1 MTLIVEDGTGLAE
14 AESYLSVADFKG
26 YCDKRGLSYA
36 DQTDTVIEQKLRI
49 ATGYIDT
56 VKRYKG
62 QRLLTEQSLEFP
74 RESLTDWGGLPVLGV
89 PGRVK
94 QACAEL
100 AYKAF
105 TENLYVDLDRG
116 GMVTSQS
123 VGPMSVSY
131 SDKAPVGKSYMT
143 AMKLLEPY
151 TRDYLIIGRPYF
163 VAVDSFF
170 GATTD
175 DNPESALDTS
185 AELY

>member
-1 MTLIVEDGTGLAE
+1 MTLIVEDGSGLAN
-14 AESYLSVADFKG
+14 AESYLSVATFKS
-26 YCDKRGLSYA
+26 YCDARGLSYA
-36 DQTDTVIEQKLRI
+36 GQVDSVIEQKLRI

-62 QRLLTEQSLEFP
+62 SRLLSAQALEFP
-74 RESLTDWGGLPVLGV
+74 RDGLTDWGGLIVTGV

-100 AYKAF
+100 AFKAF

-123 VGPMSVSY
+123 VGPLSVSY
-131 SDKAPVGKSYMT
+131 AADAPAGKSFMS

-151 TRDYLIIGRPYF
+151 FRDHKDVGKPFFVEADAYF
-163 VAVDSFF
+163 QL
-170 GATTD
+170 TTHD
-175 DNPESALDTS
+175 HPESET
-185 AELY
+185 EFN

>member
-1 MTLIVEDGTGLAE
+1 MTIIVENGTGLAD

-26 YCDKRGLSYA
+26 YCDKRGLSYDGQSDA
-36 DQTDTVIEQKLRI
+36 VIEQKLRI

-62 QRLLTEQSLEFP
+62 QRLLVDQALEFP
-74 RESLTDWGGLPVLGV
+74 RESLTDWGGLPVTGV

-100 AYKAF
+100 AVKAF
-105 TENLYVDLDRG
+105 TENLYVDLERG
-116 GMVTSQS
+116 GMVSSQS
-123 VGPMSVSY
+123 VGPISVSY

-151 TRDYLIIGRPYF
+151 TRDYLVIGRPYF
-163 VAVDSFF
+163 VQADSFF
-170 GATTD
+170 SATTD
-175 DNPESALDTS
+175 DNPEIE
-185 AELY
+185 AEIY

>member
-1 MTLIVEDGTGLAE
+1 MLIVETGTGLAD
-14 AESYLSVADFKG
+14 AESYLTVADFKG
-26 YCDKRGLSYA
+26 YCDKRGLSY
-36 DQTDTVIEQKLRI
+36 DGQSDTVIEQKLRI

-62 QRLLTEQSLEFP
+62 QRLLSEQALEFP
-74 RESLTDWGGLPVLGV
+74 RANLTDWGGLAVAGV

-100 AYKAF
+100 AFKAF

-151 TRDYLIIGRPYF
+151 TRDYLIIGQPYF
-163 VAVDSFF
+163 VQVDAFF
-170 GATTD
+170 ASTTD
-175 DNPESALDTS
+175 DNPEIET
-185 AELY
+185 ELY

>member
-1 MTLIVEDGTGLAE
+1 MAD
-14 AESYLSVADFKG
+14 AESYLSVTDFKG
-26 YCDKRGLSYA
+26 YCDKRGLSY
-36 DQTDTVIEQKLRI
+36 DGQSDEVIEQKLRI

-62 QRLLTEQSLEFP
+62 QRLLVEQSLEFP

-105 TENLYVDLDRG
+105 FENLYVDLDRG

-123 VGPMSVSY
+123 VGPLNVSY
-131 SDKAPVGKSYMT
+131 DAKAPVGKSFMS

-151 TRDYLIIGRPYF
+151 TRDYLIIGRPFF

-170 GATTD
+170 SATMD
-175 DNPESALDTS
+175 DNPESSLDTE

>member
-1 MTLIVEDGTGLAE
+1 MTLIVEDGTGMDD
-14 AESYLSVADFKG
+14 AESYLSVVDFKG
-26 YCDKRGLSYA
+26 YCDKRGLSY
-36 DQTDTVIEQKLRI
+36 DGQTDEVIEQKLRI

-74 RESLTDWGGLPVLGV
+74 RASLTDWGGLPVDGV

-100 AYKAF
+100 AVKAF
-105 TENLYVDLDRG
+105 SENLYVDLDRG

-123 VGPMSVSY
+123 VGPLSVSY
-131 SDKAPVGKSYMT
+131 SDKAPAGKSYMV

-151 TRDYLIIGRPYF
+151 TRDYLTIGKPYY
-163 VAVDSFF
+163 APVDAFF
-170 GATTD
+170 SATID
-175 DNPESALDTS
+175 DNPEIET
-185 AELY
+185 EVY